1 MQTTPAKPFRI
12 LNRDGSF
19 NISRTFKKNIIL
31 FDPYHFLLSIS
42 WFQFIGLVAA
52 SYLTTNLFFG
62 SLYFLAG
69 KDALEGVQLQST
81 YRHFL
86 DCFFFS
92 VQTLAT
98 IGYGRIG
105 PNGLWPNILV
115 AIEAFIG
122 LLGLALVTGLLFAR
136 FARPTARVAFSKVAI
151 IGKHNG
157 QPTLMFR
164 MANER
169 LNQIIE
175 AHVHVV
181 LIRNYTNQEG
191 DSTRKMYDLQLE
203 RDRTPNF
210 GLTWTVRHTIDEKS
224 PLYQTT
230 PSDLATMEAEIFI
243 SLMGHDDT
251 FSQNIHA
258 RFSYT
263 AEDIVWDHRF
273 HDMVVRREDGRVHV
287 ELHKIHDVEP
297 RA

>member
-1 MQTTPAKPFRI
+1 MHTTPPKTFRI

-42 WFQFIGLVAA
+42 WVQFITLVAT
-52 SYLTTNLFFG
+52 SYLTTNFFFG
-62 SLYFLAG
+62 SLFFLAG
-69 KDALEGVQLQST
+69 DQALAGVSRQTTLQ
-81 YRHFL
+81 YFL

-98 IGYGRIG
+98 IGYGHVAPQG
-105 PNGLWPNILV
+105 FWPNALV
-115 AIEAFIG
+115 TIEAFVG

-136 FARPTARVAFSKVAI
+136 FARPTARVAFSKTAI

-181 LIRNYTNQEG
+181 LIRNYVNQEG
-191 DSTRKMYDLQLE
+191 DRTRKMYDLTLE

-210 GLTWTVRHTIDEKS
+210 GLTWTVRHLIDEKS
-224 PLYQTT
+224 PLYRLTQT
-230 PSDLATMEAEIFI
+230 DLIEMEAEIYV

-251 FSQNIHA
+251 FSQKIHA

-263 AEDIVWDHRF
+263 AEDLAWDHRF
-273 HDMVVRREDGRVHV
+273 HDMVMRREDGRVHV
-287 ELHKIHDVEP
+287 DLHKIHDTEL
-297 RA
+297 RQ